1 MKAYDK
7 NDFQYNGTINVENS
21 TIAPQIKDTDGG
33 ISDGWFKFGDAGT
46 ASMQLYSTDLSA
58 PVTWTLQISSDR
70 SVWATAVDEAGN
82 DVTGTVTA
90 NVGVVEP
97 LHCVGNL
104 YFRVSF
110 TVVAQTGTIAYKFK
124 TGDNR

>member
-1 MKAYDK
+1 MRPYDK
-7 NDFQYNGTINVENS
+7 DDFQYNGTIDVEVS
-21 TIAPQIKDTDGG
+21 TIAPQIKNKAGAIG
-33 ISDGWFKFGDAGT
+33 DGWFKFGDAGT
-46 ASMQLYSTDLSA
+46 ASMQLLSTDLSA

-70 SVWATAVDEAGN
+70 TVWATAVDENGT

-104 YFRVSF
+104 YFRVYF
-110 TVVAQTGTIAYKFK
+110 TVASQTGTIAYKFK